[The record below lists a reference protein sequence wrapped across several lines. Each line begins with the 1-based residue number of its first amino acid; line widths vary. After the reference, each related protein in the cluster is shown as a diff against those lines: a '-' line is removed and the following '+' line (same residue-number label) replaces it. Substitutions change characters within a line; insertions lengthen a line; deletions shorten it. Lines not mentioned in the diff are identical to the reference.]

1 MIGAVDLL
9 LRWCCIFCPD
19 YLYLDSRLVYRWL
32 LTFTVLGDET
42 CELFSV
48 MPLEEAERIDKTL
61 HKSLAVC
68 RPAVVDQAII
78 LATLLTRLVEV

>member
-1 MIGAVDLL
+1 M
-9 LRWCCIFCPD
+9 
-19 YLYLDSRLVYRWL
+19 YRWL

-61 HKSLAVC
+61 H
-68 RPAVVDQAII
+68 
-78 LATLLTRLVEV
+78 